1 MTWGVPHKSNR
12 QLTIGRN
19 IPTGFFIL
27 LRKLFLSPSHIQT
40 IQITSSTFG
49 IIIIRVLVHNITK
62 DNICVKQVL
71 RVGFFYF
78 PVIHQSHWRRSVCF
92 SSACSFQ
99 RRCINPSILFVFLYF
114 QSLKNFYVKSRSS
127 DRQLFYPLYFTT
139 INLQNYLSNRLLW
152 VGKKVVNENIT
163 RGGRTTM
170 KTELDT
176 RALLNVKEMCEY
188 LGIGQTKARE
198 LLSNPANGFTVRIGN
213 RLYAHKGR
221 LDHWLLNQILS

>member
-71 RVGFFYF
+71 RVVFFYF

-99 RRCINPSILFVFLYF
+99 RRCINPSILSILFVFLYF

-139 INLQNYLSNRLLW
+139 INLQN
-152 VGKKVVNENIT
+152 V
-163 RGGRTTM
+163 
-170 KTELDT
+170 
-176 RALLNVKEMCEY
+176 A
-188 LGIGQTKARE
+188 GQHQK
-198 LLSNPANGFTVRIGN
+198 
-213 RLYAHKGR
+213 
-221 LDHWLLNQILS
+221 